1 MSYDDLLPWR
11 ALAQR
16 IPKEVLNPTHRAIIL
31 TLMTYESQDKGAYF
45 SRENISAELGLSYR
59 AVLDNFH
66 YLSSGLVWKNGVRQA
81 CTNSACK
88 AHLGIIKTSH
98 YARANRPQTYRIDM
112 KAIEALASVHLS
124 APTASSVQPSA
135 DLGEPKNI
143 ERVPESSSVC
153 TEVQAYKHNKHL
165 INIDKRKTDIN
176 TERFNEVI
184 LKGVPSELRSTVNA
198 GRNIEELLNEA
209 ESLELSRNAIRDYLN
224 VTNWQ
229 NVNSAGGI
237 VITRLGKLITDRKK
251 QLALAEQVAEN
262 NRLSALEQARRELLK
277 VSPQEAEKRANE
289 IRDSMAWGRRK
300 N

>member
-66 YLSSGLVWKNGVRQA
+66 YLSSGLVWKDGVRQA

-135 DLGEPKNI
+135 DLGEPENI

-165 INIDKRKTDIN
+165 ININKRKTDIN

-209 ESLELSRNAIRDYLN
+209 ESLELSRNAIREHLN
-224 VTNWQ
+224 ITHWQ
-229 NVNSAGGI
+229 NVNSAGAI
-237 VITRLGKLITDRKK
+237 VLIRLQELITDRRK
-251 QLALAEQVAEN
+251 QLALAEQLAEKR
-262 NRLSALEQARRELLK
+262 RLWALEQAESERLK
-277 VSPQEAEKRANE
+277 VSPERVDKYVNEALEA
-289 IRDSMAWGRRK
+289 IRRNRT
-300 N
+300 

>member
-16 IPKEVLNPTHRAIIL
+16 IPKEVLNPTHRLIIV

-45 SRENISAELGLSYR
+45 SPANISAELGLSYR

-66 YLSSGLVWKNGVRQA
+66 YLSSGLVWKDGVRQA

-88 AHLGIIKTSH
+88 AHLGVLKTSH
-98 YARANRPQTYRIDM
+98 YARANRAQTYRIDM

-135 DLGEPKNI
+135 DLGEPENI

-165 INIDKRKTDIN
+165 ININKRTYANKIN
-176 TERFNEVI
+176 LDRFNT
-184 LKGVPSELRSTVNA
+184 LRPLLRDELRHLQGGKNYEGALDILDSKGATVEEVARHINSQNFANSHNLGGLVASMLTSYADSYTSVKPTVKPAWCGLCESPENRVEEFSYEITSFPA
-198 GRNIEELLNEA
+198 GAR
-209 ESLELSRNAIRDYLN
+209 SRVCR
-224 VTNWQ
+224 TC
-229 NVNSAGGI
+229 G
-237 VITRLGKLITDRKK
+237 
-251 QLALAEQVAEN
+251 
-262 NRLSALEQARRELLK
+262 
-277 VSPQEAEKRANE
+277 
-289 IRDSMAWGRRK
+289 
-300 N
+300 